1 MASATDV
8 IDLTASPQRGPPSRT
23 IDLTD
28 SLNSPPPDSKRPR
41 LGPEADGEHG
51 GGELCEREWLVTKCE
66 HKAGALG
73 MTAPELARLVIDEL
87 RGGEE
92 LENFF
97 GDDFATIVE
106 IFEKKDA
113 LVSLGDPGAAAP
125 PGPLVAAPPARA
137 AAGGGTAAPR
147 ARREAFAAAAG
158 AAPPGAAPVSLKDR
172 GSVASLV
179 EFFFHEGQGKKFSRA
194 LWRKVPLRATGRGR
208 QVLGLL
214 REEVLRARGSGDVA
228 VRATD
233 TLFALL
239 ERAQASAD
247 DVGGAGKPPKPPK
260 PPCPDIQVGV
270 MALAIALLAY
280 LDDARAV
287 AASFVKDVATAH
299 LARSQR
305 FTRARARLNR
315 SI

>member
-8 IDLTASPQRGPPSRT
+8 IDLTASPARRPSPT
-23 IDLTD
+23 VDLTD
-28 SLNSPPPDSKRPR
+28 SPPPDPKRAR
-41 LGPEADGEHG
+41 LGLEAGGEHG
-51 GGELCEREWLVTKCE
+51 RGELCEWLETKCE

-73 MTAPELARLVIDEL
+73 MTAPELARRVIDDL
-87 RGGEE
+87 RDGGE
-92 LENFF
+92 LANFF
-97 GDDFATIVE
+97 GDDDVATRFE
-106 IFEKKDA
+106 IFAKKDA

-125 PGPLVAAPPARA
+125 PGPLVAALSARA
-137 AAGGGTAAPR
+137 AAAPRAAAPR
-147 ARREAFAAAAG
+147 ARHEAFAPPADV
-158 AAPPGAAPVSLKDR
+158 APPGAASAPVSLKDP

-179 EFFFHEGQGKKFSRA
+179 KLLFQKGQGKTFSRA
-194 LWRKVPLRATGRGR
+194 FWRKVPLRATGRGR

-228 VRATD
+228 VRATE

-280 LDDARAV
+280 LDDARS
-287 AASFVKDVATAH
+287 AADFLKEVATAH

>member
-1 MASATDV
+1 M
-8 IDLTASPQRGPPSRT
+8 L
-23 IDLTD
+23 
-28 SLNSPPPDSKRPR
+28 SLVK
-41 LGPEADGEHG
+41 
-51 GGELCEREWLVTKCE
+51 V
-66 HKAGALG
+66 
-73 MTAPELARLVIDEL
+73 M
-87 RGGEE
+87 
-92 LENFF
+92 
-97 GDDFATIVE
+97 
-106 IFEKKDA
+106 FEK
-113 LVSLGDPGAAAP
+113 
-125 PGPLVAAPPARA
+125 
-137 AAGGGTAAPR
+137 
-147 ARREAFAAAAG
+147 
-158 AAPPGAAPVSLKDR
+158 
-172 GSVASLV
+172 
-179 EFFFHEGQGKKFSRA
+179 GQGKKFSRA
-194 LWRKVPLRATGRGR
+194 LWRKVPPRATDRGR

-214 REEVLRARGSGDVA
+214 REEVLRARGSGDAA

-280 LDDARAV
+280 LDDARSV
-287 AASFVKDVATAH
+287 ADFLKEVATAH